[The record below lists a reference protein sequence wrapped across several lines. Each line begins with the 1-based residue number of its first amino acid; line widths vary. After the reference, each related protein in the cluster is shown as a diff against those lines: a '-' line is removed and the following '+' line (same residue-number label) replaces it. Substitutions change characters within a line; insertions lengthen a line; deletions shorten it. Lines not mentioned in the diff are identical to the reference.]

1 MRSPYT
7 SAMRKRESFLWLL
20 TMLLLVAFNT
30 SAQTSPSPQQQIE
43 LHRKQAQVY
52 LGENKLDLAIGEFK
66 AIIAIA
72 LKNVD
77 ARGNLGVIL
86 FFQGSYADAIPQ
98 LRAALK
104 LQATLWKIQALLAIA
119 DTPPRATRTA
129 PAPSKTPFPHI
140 K

>member
-43 LHRKQAQVY
+43 LQRKQAQVY

-66 AIIAIA
+66 AIIAID
-72 LKNVD
+72 LKHVD
-77 ARGNLGVIL
+77 ARGDLDVTTV
-86 FFQGSYADAIPQ
+86 FPRSYADAIPQ
-98 LRAALK
+98 LRAALQ
-104 LQATLWKIQALLAIA
+104 LPAT
-119 DTPPRATRTA
+119 P
-129 PAPSKTPFPHI
+129 
-140 K
+140 